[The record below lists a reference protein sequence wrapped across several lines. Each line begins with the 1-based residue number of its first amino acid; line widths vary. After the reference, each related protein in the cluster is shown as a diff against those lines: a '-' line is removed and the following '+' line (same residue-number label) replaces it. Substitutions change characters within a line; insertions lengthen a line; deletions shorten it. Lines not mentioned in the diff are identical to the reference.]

1 MRKFVGLA
9 ALVLLGCQP
18 QEATLTDIQRQEIET
33 GVREQ
38 LERVYSAIT
47 SLDESLFSWAVSE
60 QDGVCVFDK
69 TVETCDVLWDAM
81 KYAWGTI
88 EKDGVARTE
97 IEGME
102 IKVVALSP
110 TVAVAAVT
118 IAQNRAYNEAGDANA
133 TTIAGLW
140 VYVLEDGE
148 WRVHSGQSAS
158 WPLLE

>member
-1 MRKFVGLA
+1 MRTFIGLA
-9 ALVLLGCQP
+9 ALVLVGCQP
-18 QEATLTDIQRQEIET
+18 GEQTLTDVQRDEIEA
-33 GVREQ
+33 GVRGQ
-38 LERVYSAIT
+38 LERIYTAVS
-47 SLDESLFSWAVSE
+47 SLDESMFSWAVSE

-69 TVETCDVLWDAM
+69 TVEACDVLWDAM

-118 IAQNRAYNEAGDANA
+118 MAENRAFNEAGDVSA
-133 TTIAGLW
+133 TTIAGMW

-158 WPLLE
+158 WPVE

>member
-1 MRKFVGLA
+1 MRTLVGLA
-9 ALVLLGCQP
+9 ALFLLGCQP
-18 QEATLTDIQRQEIET
+18 QDSTLTDVQRDEIET

-38 LERVYSAIT
+38 LERIYTAVS
-47 SLDESLFSWAVSE
+47 SLDESMFSWAVSE
-60 QDGVCVFDK
+60 QDGVCVFDR
-69 TVETCDVLWDAM
+69 TMQTCDELWDAM

-118 IAQNRAYNEAGDANA
+118 IAENRAYTEAGDLNT

-140 VYVLEDGE
+140 VYVLEGGE
-148 WRVHSGQSAS
+148 WRVHSGQSTS
-158 WPLLE
+158 WPVE

>member
-1 MRKFVGLA
+1 MRTLVGLA
-9 ALVLLGCQP
+9 VLLLLGCQP
-18 QEATLTDIQRQEIET
+18 QDSTLTEVQRDDIET
-33 GVREQ
+33 AVREQ
-38 LERVYSAIT
+38 LERVYTAVS

-60 QDGVCVFDK
+60 QDGVCVFDR
-69 TVETCDVLWDAM
+69 TMQTCDELWDAM

-110 TVAVAAVT
+110 TVALAAVT
-118 IAQNRAYNEAGDANA
+118 MAENRAYTEAGDVNA
-133 TTIAGLW
+133 TVMAALW
-140 VYVLEDGE
+140 VYVLEGGE

-158 WPLLE
+158 WPVE